1 MRTAIQGKSQ
11 SQIQVRIDAETKK
24 EAKKVLE
31 EIGLDASS
39 AVKILFKQI
48 VLTQSFPIALRTGN
62 GFTFEQERTMT
73 QETKEAIKRGKR
85 YSSIKD
91 AHKDI
96 LK

>member
-1 MRTAIQGKSQ
+1 MHTKTQDKSQ
-11 SQIQVRIDAETKK
+11 SQIQVRIDAKTKK

-31 EIGLDASS
+31 EMGLDASS

-48 VLTQSFPIALRTGN
+48 VLTQSFPIELRTGN
-62 GFTFEQERTMT
+62 GFTFEQERKMI
-73 QETKEAIKRGKR
+73 QETKEAIKHGKK
-85 YSSIKD
+85 YSSIEA